1 MRFLNYRLLCIR
13 VPTLTLHVREDF
25 TGHIIAM
32 GVFGYGGYWA
42 YRWDIRAAELIA
54 EKRALI
60 TERREQ
66 KLALAQESDE

>member
-1 MRFLNYRLLCIR
+1 MNPQPNSDFAC
-13 VPTLTLHVREDF
+13 VRADF

-54 EKRALI
+54 EKRAQI
-60 TERREQ
+60 TERREHR
-66 KLALAQESDE
+66 LAAAQGSDA